1 MLLAVSLLPLSTA
14 AAIRVNNTFA
24 EGVYTG
30 VGIGHEEG
38 EVTVSLTIGEDADG
52 NKVITDI
59 TADGSSQTPGFWK
72 RVEGLV
78 ARIKENNGTDGVDV
92 ITGATQSS
100 SALLSAVEEA
110 LTKAQYT
117 FFASGAGTSA
127 NPFVIETAEQL
138 AAFAEAVDAGSTF
151 RGKTVALGADI
162 DLAGIESWNP
172 IGAETG
178 SKAGANP
185 SLTSYEET
193 DPVFNGVFDGQGH
206 AVKNMTIKGTFDN
219 TVNLGLF
226 SALNTSARVRNLKIE
241 NAVIDASASEKYQLR
256 AGILAGDTV
265 GGKNETGAVAAVISD
280 VTVSGSVHAA
290 TNEALVWAGGLVGR
304 ANISA
309 AILNCAADV
318 EAYAYTPSTYSA
330 YAGGI
335 VGSTGNN
342 VSVINCAS
350 FGSAAA
356 VAAKST
362 NFGGM
367 AGGIAAMFAGKMYN
381 VYSAMESLT
390 VGNAGISD
398 HQWIGGVAGE
408 VTTSGMVKDA
418 QGVYGYPA
426 AGDLRKFACY
436 PAGEKQ
442 VLETYN
448 ADTLER
454 ISADEIAPQGV
465 GVSATVASVD
475 KVFAPE
481 AVEEMNT
488 QAFADRLNAN
498 LAEVRKLMK
507 AYGIDFLDVREWKLA
522 NGRVLPAGDVW
533 EIAEVDAAIFAG
545 GTGAEADPYVIED
558 AAQLFAFADSMNS
571 RIDYTGKYVALGA
584 DIDVSGETWKPV
596 GGSSFAFNGT
606 FDGRSHTVSGMTL
619 GRATEPFALDSEN
632 VYVGFF
638 GVLGADAKVKNL
650 RLTEIAFYTH
660 YDRSAYVGGLAG
672 VTDSKN
678 AVNNEGFV
686 IDNCSAQGVITH
698 YSDKGNNFVGGLL
711 GMQVRGALINSHAAV
726 DVSCTVSTGYL
737 AEVGGLVGL
746 NNRGLVA
753 NCYTTGSAFASGC
766 RDNGEEGMGVV
777 SSLVGVQAG
786 ALVNC
791 YGMGNNASGEYS
803 VYVGAVSGW
812 ITGIGKTYNCLYNL
826 NAAMT
831 IGTQSVKPVEAIG
844 TQVPSGVND
853 EGDKYVG
860 GLSDR
865 LTGFEK
871 TEGIEKTLNESFAA
885 FPIDITLYGV
895 PENALRTW
903 KYDAD
908 QKLAV
913 LDDVRET
920 AVYVMPDVENVPP
933 REVVMQAGVWYGRNE
948 ETVVEIL
955 VDDNTVTEII
965 VLSGSASGEEYD
977 KALAV
982 AVEKAQY
989 GDASHYFAADPA
1001 RFAGGNGTKE
1011 APYEIADEAQLRYL
1025 AQSVNADTDWKDA
1038 YFILTADIDLKDGD
1052 WFPIGAAYYAEIN
1065 GTQTLYAA
1073 YPFCGHFDGRGHTV
1087 SGLTIGSKETPA
1099 SLNAAGLF
1107 GFVSGGFGSNE
1118 KLTPE
1123 QEARCAEI
1131 VNVALKNV
1139 DIHIATR
1146 YQTYVGGLVGNIQN
1160 GFFIDNCSVTG
1171 RVSVLTEDSFARAGG
1186 ISGSLLRGSVTNT
1199 WADVAVDG
1207 RTLYSNVYAGGAFAM
1222 TNRATVVNCYA
1233 LGSVTGESG
1242 NTNKTHLG
1250 GFAGLQG
1257 GVDLNCYAMGDVVS
1271 LTPTSDVGGLN
1282 GRLAGIAIDDHCY
1295 FNADAKQANG
1305 SSVNEEAVAS
1315 GVVAGARITD
1325 ATAKTAKEMAGEAF
1339 AALLTENAAGA
1350 KAFLAG
1356 EIDEALASLDL
1367 VHINYYRGN
1376 ELYPWTVLDDHAGF
1390 AAPAPAFSLGD
1401 VDADGNI
1408 TTSDARLAL
1417 RIAIGLEPALTPGT
1431 GNYKAADINLDG
1443 EVKTGDARL
1452 ILRRAI
1458 GIIDADQWGIKR

>member
-1 MLLAVSLLPLSTA
+1 
-14 AAIRVNNTFA
+14 
-24 EGVYTG
+24 
-30 VGIGHEEG
+30 
-38 EVTVSLTIGEDADG
+38 
-52 NKVITDI
+52 
-59 TADGSSQTPGFWK
+59 
-72 RVEGLV
+72 
-78 ARIKENNGTDGVDV
+78 
-92 ITGATQSS
+92 
-100 SALLSAVEEA
+100 
-110 LTKAQYT
+110 
-117 FFASGAGTSA
+117 
-127 NPFVIETAEQL
+127 
-138 AAFAEAVDAGSTF
+138 VDAGSDF
-151 RGKTVALGADI
+151 NGKTVVLGADI
-162 DLAGIESWNP
+162 DLSGIASWNP
-172 IGAETG
+172 IGTESTNDHIF
-178 SKAGANP
+178 S
-185 SLTSYEET
+185 
-193 DPVFNGVFDGQGH
+193 GVFDGQGH
-206 AVKNMTIKGTFDN
+206 TISGLNVNGVYNASDSESAVKGSG
-219 TVNLGLF
+219 VGLF
-226 SALNTSARVRNLKIE
+226 SALNNTASVRNLTIRD
-241 NAVIDASASEKYQLR
+241 AVIKVSAEEKYQIR
-256 AGILAGDTV
+256 AGILTGDTV
-265 GGKNETGAVAAVISD
+265 SYKNETGAVGTRIENVS
-280 VTVSGSVHAA
+280 VSGEVFSSAA
-290 TNEALVWAGGLVGR
+290 EGLVWAGGVAGR
-304 ANISA
+304 ANISTA
-309 AILNCAADV
+309 VVNCCADV
-318 EAYAYTPSTYSA
+318 AVKAYTPSTYSS

-335 VGSTGNN
+335 AGTTGNN
-342 VSVINCAS
+342 VYIINCAA
-350 FGSAAA
+350 FGSA
-356 VAAKST
+356 VAESPKSV

-381 VYSAMESLT
+381 VYSDMDTIT
-390 VGNAGISD
+390 VGSAGIIS
-398 HQWIGGVAGE
+398 HSWLGGIVGE
-408 VTTSGMVKDA
+408 VTVSGMVKNDE
-418 QGVYGYPA
+418 GVYVYPA
-426 AGDLRKFACY
+426 SGALRRFAFYSANTKF
-436 PAGEKQ
+436 
-442 VLETYN
+442 VNETFN
-448 ADTLER
+448 SDTLALLYTTPVD
-454 ISADEIAPQGV
+454 SQGI
-465 GVSATVASVD
+465 GTSVLITTTD
-475 KVFAPE
+475 KEFETE
-481 AVEEMNT
+481 AVSEMNT
-488 QAFADRLNAN
+488 QAFADVLNGN
-498 LAEVRKLMK
+498 LMETRKLMK
-507 AYGIDFLDVREWKLA
+507 AYDIDFLDVNEWTLSDGVILP
-522 NGRVLPAGDVW
+522 NGEVW
-533 EIAEVDAAIFAG
+533 EISEIDASVFESG
-545 GTGAEADPYVIED
+545 SGTQDDPYVIATAD
-558 AAQLFAFADSMNS
+558 QLFAFADSMNS
-571 RIDYTGKYVALGA
+571 KIDYAGKYVALGA
-584 DIDVSGETWKPV
+584 DIDVSGALWTPV
-596 GGSSFAFNGT
+596 GGSFYAFNGT
-606 FDGRSHTVSGMTL
+606 FDGCGHTVSGMTL
-619 GRATEPFALDSEN
+619 GSRDEVYELDRDN
-632 VYVGFF
+632 VYIGFF
-638 GVLGADAKVKNL
+638 GVLGADAAVRNL
-650 RLTEIAFYTH
+650 HIADLYFNTH
-660 YDRSAYVGGLAG
+660 FSASAYLGGIAG
-672 VTDSKN
+672 VTDSR
-678 AVNNEGFV
+678 ASDTYRGFV
-686 IDNCSAQGVITH
+686 IDNCSVAGEIRFTA
-698 YSDKGNNFVGGLL
+698 DKGNLFLGGIV
-711 GMQVRGALINSHAAV
+711 GMQMRGAVINCRS
-726 DVSCTVSTGYL
+726 DTDLTGIVTTGHL

-753 NCYTTGSAFASGC
+753 NCYTTGNTFASGC
-766 RDNGEEGMGVV
+766 RDNGEEGMGVA

-826 NAAMT
+826 NAVMT

-1011 APYEIADEAQLRYL
+1011 APYEIADEVQLRYL

-1146 YQTYVGGLVGNIQN
+1146 YQTYIGGLVGMAQN

-1171 RVSVLTEDSFARAGG
+1171 SISVSTEDSFARAGG
-1186 ISGSLLRGSVTNT
+1186 VAGSVLRGGVTNT
-1199 WADVAVDG
+1199 WADVSVDG
-1207 RTLYSNVYAGGAFAM
+1207 YTLYSNVYAGGAFAQ
-1222 TNRATVVNCYA
+1222 TNRTTIVNCYA
-1233 LGSVTGESG
+1233 LGNVKGESG

-1250 GFAGLQG
+1250 GFTGLQG
-1257 GVDLNCYAMGDVVS
+1257 GVCLNCYAMGDVVS
-1271 LTPTSDVGGLN
+1271 VTPTSDVGGMN
-1282 GRLAGIAIDDHCY
+1282 GRIAGIAVDYNCY

-1305 SSVNEEAVAS
+1305 SSVNAEKIAS
-1315 GVVAGARITD
+1315 GVVAGAKISD
-1325 ATAKTAKEMAGEAF
+1325 CTAKSAQEMASDAF
-1339 AALLTENAAGA
+1339 AALLTENAA
-1350 KAFLAG
+1350 KAEDILSG
-1356 EIDEALASLDL
+1356 EIAEALASLDL
-1367 VHINYYRGN
+1367 THIVYYRGSA
-1376 ELYPWTVLDDHAGF
+1376 LLPWKALGDHAGF
-1390 AAPAPAFSLGD
+1390 AVPGPEFSLGD

-1408 TTSDARLAL
+1408 SVADARLAL
-1417 RIAIGLEPALTPGT
+1417 RRAVGLEHYAEGSAQYL
-1431 GNYKAADINLDG
+1431 ACDIDSDG
-1443 EVKTGDARL
+1443 KVTVGDARI
-1452 ILRRAI
+1452 ILRISVFLESIMDYA
-1458 GIIDADQWGIKR
+1458 